1 MECTILIDEYGESK
15 IQVMNK
21 TTGELMAATDIPGE
35 SCVDVLLRMNCQWFG
50 GGKFGTKPM
59 VTRVSVYPRE
69 DYLDTGMLTDE
80 HVALAKAGE
89 DIHTSDGRLIV
100 IEKDEPDREA
110 ETEEPDDAE
119 REEAKDDDF
128 ILGFSAK

>member
-1 MECTILIDEYGESK
+1 MNMECTILIDEYGESK

-50 GGKFGTKPM
+50 GGKFGIKPM

-69 DYLDTGMLTDE
+69 DNLDTGMLTDE
-80 HVALAKAGE
+80 HIAVTRTASG
-89 DIHTSDGRLIV
+89 G
-100 IEKDEPDREA
+100 
-110 ETEEPDDAE
+110 
-119 REEAKDDDF
+119 
-128 ILGFSAK
+128 